1 MTAKRLIWLIPV
13 AMLVLALAL
22 RIADVAPI
30 QDMRLALFDE
40 YQRLAPA
47 AYEDAG
53 VRVVDIDDDTLDRIG
68 QWPWPRIHV
77 ATLLDRLTNLGA
89 AVVAFD
95 VVFAEP
101 DRTSPQ
107 RMMRSWFDL
116 NTPAALLEE
125 FARRL
130 PDHDMVLGQ
139 AVAGVPTVLG
149 IALTPEPSVQRPT
162 SKAGFAQAGDDPRPF
177 LPAFRGAIVNL
188 PQLTE
193 PAAGIGSFSI
203 VPERDGVIR
212 RVPLFYAL
220 RRSDSS
226 ADIVPSLAA
235 EALRVAQGATTYVIK
250 SSNASGTTGFG
261 EKTGV
266 SQARIGNVIVPTD
279 AAGRIWM
286 HDTGRVGART
296 IPAWKVM
303 QGDVRAA
310 DIAGTIVFIGTS
322 AAGLKDLRV
331 TPLDAAAPG
340 VDVHARIT
348 EQMVLGDFLERP
360 DWINGLEFVYLLVLG
375 AIVLALLPRWGPI
388 GCAVVTVLGVAAAIA
403 TSWLAYTHY
412 RMLIDPLYPS
422 LAVLA
427 LYLCASLLVFLHTE
441 GERRRVRH
449 AFGRYMS
456 PALVERLAND
466 PGQLELGGETRDMTI
481 LFTDIRDF
489 TSVAETMD
497 AASLTRFINEFLT
510 PMTDIILRHRGTI
523 DKYMGDAIMAFWNA
537 PLDDP
542 DHAPNAARA
551 ALNMLAELER
561 LNGAWAAAAAKDGR
575 PAHSVSIGVGLNSGP
590 CCVGNMGSSLRLEYS
605 VIGDDVNLAS
615 RLEGQSK
622 VYGVP
627 IVVGENTRARLD
639 GFASLELDL
648 LRVKGKQR
656 PVRVFAL
663 LGDERIA
670 GETWFRAVS
679 EAQAA
684 MLKSYRARDWSRA
697 LALLALC
704 RRAAEG
710 RVPALW
716 ALYETRIEELRT
728 GAMSSDWDGV
738 AVARQK

>member
-1 MTAKRLIWLIPV
+1 VTAKRLVWLIPV
-13 AMLVLALAL
+13 AMLALALAL

-30 QDMRLALFDE
+30 QDMRLSLFDE

-47 AYEDAG
+47 EYEDAG

-77 ATLLDRLTNLGA
+77 ATLLDRLTSLGA

-95 VVFAEP
+95 MVFAEP

-107 RMMRSWFDL
+107 RMMRSWFDA
-116 NTPAALLEE
+116 NTPAALVDEL
-125 FARRL
+125 ARRL
-130 PDHDMVLGQ
+130 PDHDTVL
-139 AVAGVPTVLG
+139 AKAISGVPTVLG
-149 IALTPEPSVQRPT
+149 IALTPAPSVQRP
-162 SKAGFAQAGDDPRPF
+162 SPKAGFAQAGDDPRPF

-193 PAAGIGSFSI
+193 PAAGVGSFNI

-220 RRSDSS
+220 RK
-226 ADIVPSLAA
+226 ADRTADLVPSLAA
-235 EALRVAQGATTYVIK
+235 EALRVAQGASTYVIK

-266 SQARIGNVIVPTD
+266 SQARIGTFIVPTD
-279 AAGRIWM
+279 AEGRVWM
-286 HDTGRVGART
+286 RDMGRVGART
-296 IPAWKVM
+296 IPAWQVM
-303 QGDVRAA
+303 QGDVRAGELE
-310 DIAGTIVFIGTS
+310 GTIVFIGTS
-322 AAGLKDLRV
+322 AAGLLDLRV

-340 VDVHARIT
+340 VDVHARIA
-348 EQMVLGDFLERP
+348 EQMVLGDFLQRP
-360 DWINGLEFVYLLVLG
+360 DWVDGLEFVYLLALG
-375 AIVLALLPRWGPI
+375 VIVLLLLPRWGPI
-388 GCAVVTVLGVAAAIA
+388 GCAVVTVLGIA
-403 TSWLAYTHY
+403 TAVASSWLAYTQY
-412 RMLIDPLYPS
+412 KMLIDPLYPS
-422 LAVLA
+422 LAVLS

-466 PGQLELGGETRDMTI
+466 PTQLELGGETRDMTI

-489 TSVAETMD
+489 TSVAESMD
-497 AASLTRFINEFLT
+497 AASLTRFINDFLT

-561 LNGAWAAAAAKDGR
+561 LNGVWTAEATKDGK
-575 PAHSVSIGVGLNSGP
+575 PDHPVSIGVGLNTGP

-622 VYGVP
+622 TYGVP
-627 IVVGENTRARLD
+627 IVIGENTRARLD

-663 LGDERIA
+663 LGDERVA

-684 MLKSYRARDWSRA
+684 MLKAYRGRDWSRA
-697 LALLALC
+697 SALLALC

-710 RVPALW
+710 RMPTLW
-716 ALYETRIEELRT
+716 SLYEARIEELRA
-728 GAMSSDWDGV
+728 GAVAADWDGV

>member
-1 MTAKRLIWLIPV
+1 
-13 AMLVLALAL
+13 MLLLAVAL
-22 RIADVAPI
+22 RAIDVAPI

-47 AYEDAG
+47 EYEDAG
-53 VRVVDIDDDTLDRIG
+53 VRVVDIDDETLARIG

-77 ATLLDRLTNLGA
+77 ATLLERLTNLDV

-95 VVFAEP
+95 IVFAEP

-107 RMMRSWFDL
+107 RLMRSWFDL
-116 NTPAALLEE
+116 TTPAAVIEE
-125 FARRL
+125 FMKRL
-130 PDHDMVLGQ
+130 PDHDTVMGK
-139 AVAGVPTVLG
+139 AITGVPTVLG
-149 IALTPEPSVQRPT
+149 IALTPEPSSQQPT
-162 SKAGFAQAGDDPRPF
+162 PKAGFAQAGDDPRPF
-177 LPAFRGAIVNL
+177 LPTFRGAVVNL

-193 PAAGIGSFSI
+193 PAAGVGSFSI
-203 VPERDGVIR
+203 VPERDGVVR

-220 RRSDSS
+220 QTGER
-226 ADIVPSLAA
+226 AEIVPSLAA
-235 EALRVAQGATTYVIK
+235 EALRVAQGASTYVIK
-250 SSNASGTTGFG
+250 SSNASGTTAFG
-261 EKTGV
+261 EQTGV
-266 SQARIGNVIVPTD
+266 NHARIGNLIVPTD
-279 AAGRIWM
+279 AAGRVWM
-286 HDTGRVGART
+286 HDTGRVAART

-303 QGDVRAA
+303 QGEVRAA

-348 EQMVLGDFLERP
+348 EQMVLGDFLQRP
-360 DWINGLEFVYLLVLG
+360 DWIGGAEIAYLFVLG
-375 AIVLALLPRWGPI
+375 VVVLLLLPRWGPI
-388 GCAVVTVLGVAAAIA
+388 GCAAVTVIAIVAACA
-403 TSWLAYTHY
+403 TSWFAYTHLHW
-412 RMLIDPLYPS
+412 LIDPLYPS

-456 PALVERLAND
+456 PTLVERLAND
-466 PGQLELGGETRDMTI
+466 PSQLALGGETRDMTI

-497 AASLTRFINEFLT
+497 AASLTRFINDFLT

-551 ALNMLAELER
+551 ALNMLTELER
-561 LNGAWAAAAAKDGR
+561 LNVDWAAAAEKDGR
-575 PAHSVSIGVGLNSGP
+575 NAHPISIGVGLNSGA

-622 VYGVP
+622 TYGVP
-627 IVVGENTRARLD
+627 IVIGENTRARLD
-639 GFASLELDL
+639 SFASLELDL

-663 LGDERIA
+663 LGDERVA
-670 GETWFRAVS
+670 AAPWFLAVT
-679 EAQAA
+679 EAQTA
-684 MLKSYRARDWSRA
+684 MLKAYRTRDWSRA
-697 LALLALC
+697 AALLPLC
-704 RRAAEG
+704 RLAAEG
-710 RVPALW
+710 RLASVW
-716 ALYETRIEELRT
+716 ALYEARIAELRDSDVPT
-728 GAMSSDWDGV
+728 DWDGV
-738 AVARQK
+738 AIARQK